1 MTVANSLLASKI
13 EKRGVFVC
21 GGGHQGIAMAGHL
34 ALHGYDVTLWN
45 RTPEN
50 IAQIKETGEVHC
62 SGICNGTAKI
72 SRVTS
77 DISQAAGKL
86 IMVAVPSTAHKEI
99 ARRLAPFLD
108 GDSIVVLNPGR
119 TFGAVEFAK
128 ELESS
133 GVRHLPHI
141 AETQTIVYTCR
152 RIGANSVSIHALKRD
167 VEIASLRKNDMSI
180 IMKAIPKCIRGRF
193 LPVASIGV
201 TSVGN
206 VGMVLHCAPVL
217 MNIGWIETPDAD
229 FKYYYHGI
237 SPSIA
242 SFLEKIDAERV
253 LVGQAMGVES
263 KSTAEWMNRTYGIQG
278 RNIFDCIQNNNAYR
292 EIDAPATIKTRYVL
306 EDIPNGLVP
315 IASIGREL
323 GVSTECIDSIIT
335 LGSEVLGE
343 DFWRS
348 GRRIPFDQIKPYL

>member
-1 MTVANSLLASKI
+1 MTTMSSSISSIDTKEI
-13 EKRGVFVC
+13 FVC
-21 GGGHQGIAMAGHL
+21 GGGHQGFAMAGHL
-34 ALHGYDVTLWN
+34 ALHGYEVTLWN

-50 IAQIKETGEVHC
+50 IAEIEKTKKVRC
-62 SGICNGTAKI
+62 SGICNGVAKL

-77 DISQAAGKL
+77 DISHAAGKL
-86 IMVAVPSTAHKEI
+86 VMVVVPSTAHKEI
-99 ARRLAPFLD
+99 ARRLAPFLNE
-108 GDSIVVLNPGR
+108 DSVVILNPGR

-128 ELESS
+128 ELEAN
-133 GVRHLPHI
+133 GVCRLPHI

-152 RIGANSVSIHALKRD
+152 RIGADGVSIHALKHD
-167 VEIASLRKNDMSI
+167 VEIASLKKSDISV
-180 IMKAIPKCIRGRF
+180 IMNAIPECIRGRF
-193 LPVASIGV
+193 LPVNSIGV

-217 MNIGWIETPDAD
+217 MNIGWIETPDVD

-242 SFLEKIDAERV
+242 NFLERIDDERM
-253 LVGQAMGVES
+253 LVGKAMGVES
-263 KSTAEWMNRTYGIQG
+263 SSTAEWMNKTYGIQG
-278 RNIFDCIQNNNAYR
+278 KNIFDCIQNNIAYR
-292 EIDAPATIKTRYVL
+292 EIDAPVKIRTRYVL

-323 GVSTECIDSIIT
+323 GVGTRCIDSIIT

-343 DFWRS
+343 DFWHN
-348 GRRIPFDQIKPYL
+348 GRRIPLDQIKPYL